1 MMVWKILYLDGKS
14 MSLKYGR
21 LVQLVPLPF
30 LSIFNFVKTIKLGLV
45 ELELFYAFLTLT
57 NFWSNQLYNC
67 SECFYWHFSLKQEKN
82 LHGKVVIHF
91 ELF

>member
-1 MMVWKILYLDGKS
+1 MMVWKILYSDGKS
-14 MSLKYGR
+14 MSFKYGR
-21 LVQLVPLPF
+21 LVQLLPLPF
-30 LSIFNFVKTIKLGLV
+30 LSIFDFIKTIKLGLV